1 MGSVLNPDEKNRI
14 VKRMKE
20 LAELINY
27 HDFKYYVENNPEI
40 SDYEYDQLVAEL
52 KSLEKDYPELI
63 LPDSPTQR
71 VSGTPVKEFP
81 VVEHKVPMLSLDN
94 GYSPEDLSE
103 FDRRVRKWLSNEPV
117 EYVVELKIDGLGIAL
132 LYEDGILVRGA
143 TRGDG
148 IRGEDVTSNIKTV
161 RSIPLRLRKGSKI
174 DDSEVRGEVY
184 LPISSFKKLNQERE
198 RSGEPLFANPRNAA
212 AGSIRQLDPS
222 ITASRKL
229 DAFFYTL
236 SYHKQDFK
244 THWDCLNAMREAGLK
259 VNPYIEKFDS
269 IDKVIEYCKDW
280 EKRREELDYE
290 IDGMVVKVNSIDQQ
304 KRLGETSKN
313 PRWAI
318 AFKFAA
324 KQRTTRIKDIIVQ
337 VGRTGA
343 LTPVADLEP
352 VQIGGITVSRATLH
366 NEDEIRRKDIR
377 IGDTVLIER
386 AGDVIPEVVK
396 VIPEKRTGK
405 EKEFVMPK
413 SCPVCG
419 SKVVKEEG
427 EAVSRCIGSSCPA
440 QLKQTIRHFA
450 TRKAM
455 DIEGLG
461 DALISQLVDT
471 GLVKNIADLYTL
483 DMESLTEL
491 ERMGEKSAGNLLS
504 EIEASK
510 NRGLERLL
518 FGLGIRHV
526 GETVADDLA
535 ARFRTMDELMKA
547 GKEELMRVNGV
558 GEIIADS
565 IVDYF
570 SEPSNRQLI
579 EKLRKL
585 GVEMGAKE
593 KRQGPLEGKTFVF
606 TGTLKSYPR
615 AEAARKVQELGG
627 KVGSSITKKTDFVVL
642 GESPGSKL
650 AQAQKLGIRLLSEEE
665 FKRLVG
671 EKG

>member
-1 MGSVLNPDEKNRI
+1 LNPDEKDRI
-14 VKRMKE
+14 AKRMRE

-27 HDFKYYVENNPEI
+27 HDFKYYVENSPEI

-52 KSLEKDYPELI
+52 KSLEKDHPELI

-71 VSGTPVKEFP
+71 VSGMPVKEFP

-94 GYSPEDLSE
+94 SYSPEDLAE

-117 EYVVELKIDGLGIAL
+117 EYVVELKIDGLGVAL
-132 LYEDGILVRGA
+132 LYEDGVLVRGA

-148 IRGEDVTSNIKTV
+148 MRGEDVTSNIRTV
-161 RSIPLRLRKGSKI
+161 RSIPLKLRENSKI
-174 DDSEVRGEVY
+174 KRSEVRGEVY

-198 RSGEPLFANPRNAA
+198 KNGEPLFANPRNAA

-236 SYHKQDFK
+236 SYYEHDFK
-244 THWDCLNAMREAGLK
+244 THWDCLDAMRESGLK
-259 VNPYIEKFDS
+259 VNTHIRKFDS
-269 IDKVIEYCKDW
+269 IDKVIEYCKNW

-396 VIPEKRTGK
+396 VISEKRTGE
-405 EKEFVMPK
+405 EKEFVMPR

-419 SKVVKEEG
+419 SKVVREEG

-440 QLKQTIRHFA
+440 QLKQTIRHYA
-450 TRKAM
+450 TRRAM

-461 DALISQLVDT
+461 EALISQLVDT

-483 DMESLTEL
+483 DLKSLTEL
-491 ERMGEKSAGNLLS
+491 ERMGEKSASNLLS

-510 NRGLERLL
+510 SRGLERLL

-535 ARFRTMDELMKA
+535 ARFRNMDELMSA
-547 GKEELMRVNGV
+547 SKEELMRVNGV

-565 IVDYF
+565 IVDF
-570 SEPSNRQLI
+570 ISEPSNRQLI
-579 EKLRKL
+579 EKLKKL
-585 GVEMGAKE
+585 GVEMRATE
-593 KRQGPLEGKTFVF
+593 KGQGPLEGKTFVF

-615 AEAARKVQELGG
+615 AEAARRVQELGG
-627 KVGSSITKKTDFVVL
+627 RVGSSITKKTDFVVL
-642 GESPGSKL
+642 GENPGSKL
-650 AQAQKLGIRLLSEEE
+650 AEAQKLGIRLLSEEE
-665 FKRLVG
+665 FKRLIG